1 MKLYEKSY
9 LLTRSYEHMCTNGNG
24 EPSKEVNV
32 FLDYMLSKTV
42 QPSIVKD
49 LGYLAVTEMKV
60 EYDVAGNVTK
70 K

>member
-1 MKLYEKSY
+1 
-9 LLTRSYEHMCTNGNG
+9 MCTNGNG